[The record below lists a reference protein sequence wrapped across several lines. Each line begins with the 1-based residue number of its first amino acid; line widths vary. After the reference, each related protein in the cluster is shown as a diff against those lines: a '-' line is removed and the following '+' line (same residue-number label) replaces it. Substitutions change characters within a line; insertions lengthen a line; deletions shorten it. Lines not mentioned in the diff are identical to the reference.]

1 MADDAPAGP
10 AIPLARWADRQLR
23 VLAGLTGAPA
33 IAGLSGTTL
42 LAERAAALGYP
53 VPGTISSGGGSRLLE
68 ARGGWLALT
77 LTRPADR
84 ELLPALFG
92 DDALDI
98 EDDTAIAAA
107 IAASDCH
114 ELLARG
120 RELGLAI
127 AAVDESPV
135 SADVEVLAYGK
146 LRDPREEESPLVVDL
161 SGIWAGPLAGHLF
174 WLAGARV
181 LKVESATRPDTMRH
195 GDPALFALLN
205 QGKASV
211 VVDFAD
217 SDRKAAL
224 LALIRRADIVIE
236 AARPRGLLQLG
247 FDAEALVRE
256 RPGLVWL
263 TITGHGATGEAANWI
278 GTGNDC
284 GVAGGLSRALVEAS
298 GRIGYVGDAL
308 PDPLAGIVVAIEGWR
323 AYRAGRACRIGF
335 SLSAIAARALSEER
349 ADDAGRLTHELRAW
363 RDAEGRPFPHD
374 RPRSPTAPL
383 SPWGA
388 DTAEWLPC

>member
-1 MADDAPAGP
+1 LAADAPAGP

-23 VLAGLTGAPA
+23 SLADLTGAPA
-33 IAGLSGTTL
+33 IAALSGATL
-42 LAERAAALGYP
+42 LAERAAPLGYP
-53 VPGTISSGGGSRLLE
+53 VPGMTSSGGGSRLLK

-77 LTRPADR
+77 LSRPADR

-92 DDALDI
+92 DGALAIADDA
-98 EDDTAIAAA
+98 AIAAA
-107 IAASDCH
+107 VAASDCR

-127 AAVDESPV
+127 AAVDERPA
-135 SADVEVLAYGK
+135 SAAVEILACGK
-146 LRDPREEESPLVVDL
+146 ARDRREERLPLVVDL
-161 SGIWAGPLAGHLF
+161 SGIWAGPLAGHLL

-181 LKVESATRPDTMRH
+181 LKVESATRPDAMRD

-217 SDRKAAL
+217 SARIAAL
-224 LALIRRADIVIE
+224 LTLIRRADIVIE

-247 FDAEALVRE
+247 IDAEALMRE

-284 GVAGGLSRALVEAS
+284 GVAGGLSRALAHAS

-308 PDPLAGIVVAIEGWR
+308 PDPLTGIIAAIEGWR
-323 AYRAGRACRIGF
+323 AYRAERACRIGF

-349 ADDAGRLTHELRAW
+349 ADDAERLTRELRLW
-363 RDAEGRPFPHD
+363 RNAEGRPFPHAGL
-374 RPRSPTAPL
+374 RSPHAPL
-383 SPWGA
+383 RPWGA